1 MDERTHAR
9 YMSDIAYFL
18 SKMEAEPNSG
28 YFIPIALAYNKLEK
42 YDETIA
48 MCKSAIERFPAN
60 CAAKTFLAEAYVY
73 KGQFDL
79 ARELLFDVT
88 AEDDNNY
95 KALKL
100 LGIICK
106 ESGDTTDALKYL
118 TGAYIRSPEDE
129 EVRKMIEELGGS
141 LNPAQI
147 YDERMKRQSQ
157 AALDSEEDEELRTYQ
172 EIDQRIRNAEIIMAD
187 LVSDTT
193 ISARDYS
200 EEEDF
205 YSDDPNDFM
214 PLITSHP
221 EEEEEEEEFSD
232 DPNDFLP
239 TITQHE
245 ESEDESSDNQEEQYH
260 ENTLTIDDDELLS
273 ALGGDDNSAKGDEL
287 LTALSNDD
295 NNAGDDDLLSALA
308 GDEDNN
314 KGDDDLLSALSGD
327 DENKGE
333 DDLLSAL
340 SSDDSNAGD
349 DDLLSASARRGGEGE
364 IRLCGE
370 PRRNAPARPD
380 EDNKED
386 DLLSALS
393 SEESSES
400 EDDLLAALSSDE
412 NNQEESLLDT
422 LQEEAD
428 SIESGDLLSELSADN
443 ESGDSEVLS
452 EINDDNVNED
462 IGLNSNQEA
471 EAVENIE
478 EQYEADSK
486 DDETSNE
493 EILSNE
499 QNESDSEYEPDEI
512 NILDMLNEEPYGY
525 NQDTSL
531 EENAEET
538 SISDEVASIDE
549 ALDSEVENE
558 VTADDNILIDSDEN
572 QEIIDEEPIEEQIIE
587 EPVEETG
594 SEEDKLNEDETLQPK
609 EEEITEEEKEARELY
624 SRKIPSSVVDM
635 TYDDMIDDDFQYG
648 KIVDE
653 SYKEADMPSVDLGES
668 APFTQGDIMDEI
680 LDAVGMTHE
689 DMTNDE
695 QIELSEKERKLE
707 RLEQFLEKV
716 RNNKENI

>member
-106 ESGDTTDALKYL
+106 ENGDTTDALKYL

-141 LNPAQI
+141 LNPAEI

-157 AALDSEEDEELRTYQ
+157 AAHDSEEDEELRTYQ

-214 PLITSHP
+214 PLITAHP
-221 EEEEEEEEFSD
+221 EEKEEEEEFSD

-245 ESEDESSDNQEEQYH
+245 ESEDESSDIQEEQYH
-260 ENTLTIDDDELLS
+260 ENTLTIDDELLS
-273 ALGGDDNSAKGDEL
+273 ALSG
-287 LTALSNDD
+287 DD

-314 KGDDDLLSALSGD
+314 KG
-327 DENKGE
+327 E
-333 DDLLSAL
+333 DDLLSVLA
-340 SSDDSNAGD
+340 SDDSNAGD
-349 DDLLSASARRGGEGE
+349 DDLLSALAS
-364 IRLCGE
+364 
-370 PRRNAPARPD
+370 D

-386 DLLSALS
+386 DLFAALS
-393 SEESSES
+393 SEEESSES
-400 EDDLLAALSSDE
+400 EDDLLAALNSDE

-462 IGLNSNQEA
+462 ISLNSNQEA

-478 EQYEADSK
+478 EQGEAASK

-531 EENAEET
+531 KENAEET
-538 SISDEVASIDE
+538 LSSDETSSIDE

-558 VTADDNILIDSDEN
+558 VTADDNILLDSDEN

-587 EPVEETG
+587 EPVEET
-594 SEEDKLNEDETLQPK
+594 SVETLKPK
-609 EEEITEEEKEARELY
+609 EELTKEEKEARELY

>member
-106 ESGDTTDALKYL
+106 ENGDTTDALKYL

-141 LNPAQI
+141 LNPAEI

-157 AALDSEEDEELRTYQ
+157 AAHDSEEDEELRTYQ

-214 PLITSHP
+214 PLITAHP
-221 EEEEEEEEFSD
+221 EEKEGEEEFSD

-245 ESEDESSDNQEEQYH
+245 ESEDESSDIQEEQYH
-260 ENTLTIDDDELLS
+260 ENTLTIDDELLS
-273 ALGGDDNSAKGDEL
+273 ALSGDDNSAKGDEL

-295 NNAGDDDLLSALA
+295 NNAGDEDLLSALA

-314 KGDDDLLSALSGD
+314 KG
-327 DENKGE
+327 E
-333 DDLLSAL
+333 DDLLSVLA
-340 SSDDSNAGD
+340 SDDSNAGD
-349 DDLLSASARRGGEGE
+349 DDLLSALAS
-364 IRLCGE
+364 
-370 PRRNAPARPD
+370 D

-386 DLLSALS
+386 DLFAALLSE
-393 SEESSES
+393 EESSES
-400 EDDLLAALSSDE
+400 EDDLLAALNSDE

-462 IGLNSNQEA
+462 INLNSNQEA

-478 EQYEADSK
+478 EQGEAASK

-538 SISDEVASIDE
+538 LSSDETSSIDE

-558 VTADDNILIDSDEN
+558 VTADDNILLDSDEN

-587 EPVEETG
+587 EPVEET
-594 SEEDKLNEDETLQPK
+594 SVETLKPK
-609 EEEITEEEKEARELY
+609 EELTKEEKEARELY

>member
-106 ESGDTTDALKYL
+106 ENGDTTDALKYL

-141 LNPAQI
+141 LNPAEI

-214 PLITSHP
+214 PLITAHP
-221 EEEEEEEEFSD
+221 EEKEEEEEFSD

-245 ESEDESSDNQEEQYH
+245 ESEDESSDIQEEQYH
-260 ENTLTIDDDELLS
+260 ENTLTIDDELLS
-273 ALGGDDNSAKGDEL
+273 ALSGDDNSAKGDEL

-308 GDEDNN
+308 GDN
-314 KGDDDLLSALSGD
+314 
-327 DENKGE
+327 NKGE

-340 SSDDSNAGD
+340 ASDDSNAGD
-349 DDLLSASARRGGEGE
+349 DDLLSALA
-364 IRLCGE
+364 
-370 PRRNAPARPD
+370 ND

-386 DLLSALS
+386 DLFAALS
-393 SEESSES
+393 SEEESSES
-400 EDDLLAALSSDE
+400 EDDLLAALNSDE

-452 EINDDNVNED
+452 EINDDMNEE
-462 IGLNSNQEA
+462 ISLNSNQEA

-478 EQYEADSK
+478 EQGEAASK

-531 EENAEET
+531 KENAEET
-538 SISDEVASIDE
+538 LSSDETSSIDE

-558 VTADDNILIDSDEN
+558 VTADDNILLDSDEN

-587 EPVEETG
+587 EPVEET
-594 SEEDKLNEDETLQPK
+594 SVETLKPK
-609 EEEITEEEKEARELY
+609 EELTKEEKEARELY

-716 RNNKENI
+716 RNNKENT

>member
-106 ESGDTTDALKYL
+106 ENGDTTDALKYL

-141 LNPAQI
+141 LNPAEI

-221 EEEEEEEEFSD
+221 EEKEEEEEFSD

-245 ESEDESSDNQEEQYH
+245 ESEDESSDIQEEQYH
-260 ENTLTIDDDELLS
+260 ENTLTIDDELLS
-273 ALGGDDNSAKGDEL
+273 ALSG
-287 LTALSNDD
+287 DD

-314 KGDDDLLSALSGD
+314 KGEDDLLSALASDDSNTGDDDLLSAL
-327 DENKGE
+327 
-333 DDLLSAL
+333 
-340 SSDDSNAGD
+340 
-349 DDLLSASARRGGEGE
+349 AS
-364 IRLCGE
+364 
-370 PRRNAPARPD
+370 D

-386 DLLSALS
+386 DLFAALS
-393 SEESSES
+393 SEEESSES
-400 EDDLLAALSSDE
+400 EDDLLAALNSDE

-428 SIESGDLLSELSADN
+428 IIESGDLLSELSADN

-462 IGLNSNQEA
+462 ISLNSNQEA
-471 EAVENIE
+471 EAVDNIE
-478 EQYEADSK
+478 EQGEAASK

-531 EENAEET
+531 KENAEET
-538 SISDEVASIDE
+538 LSSDETSSIDE

-558 VTADDNILIDSDEN
+558 VTADDNILLDSDEN

-587 EPVEETG
+587 EPVEET
-594 SEEDKLNEDETLQPK
+594 SVDTLKPK
-609 EEEITEEEKEARELY
+609 EELTEEEKEARELY

>member
-106 ESGDTTDALKYL
+106 ENGDTTDALKYL

-141 LNPAQI
+141 LNPAEI

-157 AALDSEEDEELRTYQ
+157 AAHDSEEDEELRTYQ

-214 PLITSHP
+214 PLITAHP
-221 EEEEEEEEFSD
+221 EEKEGEEEFSD

-245 ESEDESSDNQEEQYH
+245 ESEDESSDIQEEQYH
-260 ENTLTIDDDELLS
+260 ENTLTIDDELLS

-314 KGDDDLLSALSGD
+314 KG
-327 DENKGE
+327 E
-333 DDLLSAL
+333 DDLLSVLA
-340 SSDDSNAGD
+340 SDDNSAGD
-349 DDLLSASARRGGEGE
+349 DDLLSALAS
-364 IRLCGE
+364 
-370 PRRNAPARPD
+370 D

-386 DLLSALS
+386 DLFAALS
-393 SEESSES
+393 SEEESSES
-400 EDDLLAALSSDE
+400 EDDLLAALNSDE

-452 EINDDNVNED
+452 EISDDNVNED
-462 IGLNSNQEA
+462 ISLNSNQEA

-478 EQYEADSK
+478 EQGEAASK

-531 EENAEET
+531 KENAEET
-538 SISDEVASIDE
+538 LSSDETSSIDE

-558 VTADDNILIDSDEN
+558 VTADDNILLDSDEN

-587 EPVEETG
+587 EPVEET
-594 SEEDKLNEDETLQPK
+594 SVETLKPK
-609 EEEITEEEKEARELY
+609 EELTKEEKEARELY

>member
-106 ESGDTTDALKYL
+106 ENGDTTDALKYL

-141 LNPAQI
+141 LNPAEI

-221 EEEEEEEEFSD
+221 EEKEGEEEFSD

-245 ESEDESSDNQEEQYH
+245 ESEDESSDIQEEQYH
-260 ENTLTIDDDELLS
+260 ENTLTIDDELLS

-308 GDEDNN
+308 TDDNT
-314 KGDDDLLSALSGD
+314 
-327 DENKGE
+327 GE
-333 DDLLSAL
+333 DDLLSVLA
-340 SSDDSNAGD
+340 SDDSNAGD
-349 DDLLSASARRGGEGE
+349 DDLLSALAGDDSNAGDDDLLSA
-364 IRLCGE
+364 L
-370 PRRNAPARPD
+370 ASD

-386 DLLSALS
+386 DLL
-393 SEESSES
+393 
-400 EDDLLAALSSDE
+400 AALNSDE

-462 IGLNSNQEA
+462 ISLNSNQEA

-478 EQYEADSK
+478 EQGEAASK

-531 EENAEET
+531 KENAEET
-538 SISDEVASIDE
+538 LSSDETSSIDE

-558 VTADDNILIDSDEN
+558 VTADDNILLDSDEN

-587 EPVEETG
+587 ESVEET
-594 SEEDKLNEDETLQPK
+594 SVETLKPK
-609 EEEITEEEKEARELY
+609 EELTEEEKEARELY